1 MSSDGW
7 VNACLL
13 INELTHR
20 QTWCGSFSALLQ
32 SSRSMCAVIFILA
45 TTILGNNSA
54 KRFVRGISAVTNHG
68 SVSVGRI
75 LTLSVLT
82 EQTL

>member
-1 MSSDGW
+1 
-7 VNACLL
+7 
-13 INELTHR
+13 
-20 QTWCGSFSALLQ
+20 
-32 SSRSMCAVIFILA
+32 MCAVIFILA

>member
-1 MSSDGW
+1 M
-7 VNACLL
+7 
-13 INELTHR
+13 R
-20 QTWCGSFSALLQ
+20 
-32 SSRSMCAVIFILA
+32 AVIFILA

-68 SVSVGRI
+68 PVSVGRI